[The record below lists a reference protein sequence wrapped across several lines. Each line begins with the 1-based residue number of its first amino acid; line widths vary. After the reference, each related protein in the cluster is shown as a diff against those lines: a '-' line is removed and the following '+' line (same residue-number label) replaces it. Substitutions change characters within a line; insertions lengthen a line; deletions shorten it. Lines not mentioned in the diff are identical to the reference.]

1 MALARHK
8 GEILHYADE
17 LSHYLL
23 DETPLS
29 PEAFGLELGRGKR
42 TEQRQKRRIA
52 AAAAAAAAAGKE
64 RASSFARR
72 ERDAELMTK
81 TKTPAA
87 EDATQRM
94 SRRLREGRAQAAQ
107 RCRLGHVWCACSQ
120 AIEVWQLRPGFLL
133 FP

>member
-94 SRRLREGRAQAAQ
+94 SRRLREGRAQHHQHPASRGVELRYRRRRDGEENADAA
-107 RCRLGHVWCACSQ
+107 AD
-120 AIEVWQLRPGFLL
+120 A
-133 FP
+133 